1 VAGLRIEAIDAGA
14 RLRLRN
20 ATGQEVVVLG
30 YAGEPYLRVGP
41 AGVFENRRSRPP
53 TATGSDVSHASS
65 GPGRPGRAA
74 AVAAPGRG

>member
-41 AGVFENRRSRPP
+41 AGCSR
-53 TATGSDVSHASS
+53 TA
-65 GPGRPGRAA
+65 GPGHLPQPGPTSPMPAPA
-74 AVAAPGRG
+74 QADPAAPPQ